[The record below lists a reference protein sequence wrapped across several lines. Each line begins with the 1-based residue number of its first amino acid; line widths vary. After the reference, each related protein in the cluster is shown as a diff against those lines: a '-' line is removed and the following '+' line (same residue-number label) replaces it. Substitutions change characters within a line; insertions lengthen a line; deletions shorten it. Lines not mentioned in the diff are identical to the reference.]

1 MESNNTP
8 ETVIS
13 SDAEIVG
20 TMKTSGSVQFDGKLE
35 GDLQCGGSTAIGKTA
50 TIKGNLE
57 VDSISIAGSIVGN
70 VTANDRIEML
80 STARVNGD
88 IKAKRLTVEDGVTFI
103 GRSEVNPSG
112 QAIERETP
120 STARS
125 SGSYSPS
132 SSSSSS
138 SSSSNSGVPPKQA
151 DLGGEGKPSSI
162 PKK

>member
-125 SGSYSPS
+125 SGSYSPNS
-132 SSSSSS
+132 ST
-138 SSSSNSGVPPKQA
+138 GVPPKQT